1 MRFALYEAK
10 VALVSMVRK
19 YRLSKTPNTP
29 EKVEFDPKSNM
40 TESLNPLWVKVEA
53 RRLPMQE

>member
-10 VALVSMVRK
+10 VALVFMLRK

-29 EKVEFDPKSNM
+29 EKVTFDPKSNM
-40 TESLNPLWVKVEA
+40 SESLHPLWVKVEA
-53 RRLPMQE
+53 RST

>member
-19 YRLSKTPNTP
+19 YRLTKTPNTP
-29 EKVEFDPKSNM
+29 EKLTFDPKSNM
-40 TESLNPLWVKVEA
+40 TKSLHPLWVKVEA
-53 RRLPMQE
+53 RR